1 MVAEGGTYIMS
12 FSTSDA
18 ITLMQIRHDL
28 FGIITGYLEPTFLD
42 ASNNYLVHHEPANA
56 IPREIFYSFDENIN
70 QLQCIQL
77 H

>member
-1 MVAEGGTYIMS
+1 MS

-18 ITLMQIRHDL
+18 VTLMQIRHDL

-56 IPREIFYSFDENIN
+56 IHMLCDIFYSFDENIN
-70 QLQCIQL
+70 QLQCTQL
-77 H
+77 HS